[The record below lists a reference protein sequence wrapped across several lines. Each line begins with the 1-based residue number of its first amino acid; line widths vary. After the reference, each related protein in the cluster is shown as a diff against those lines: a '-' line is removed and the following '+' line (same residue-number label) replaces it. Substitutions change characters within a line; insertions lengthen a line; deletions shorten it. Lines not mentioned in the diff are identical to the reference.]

1 MMNHP
6 AGDGALRGV
15 LKNFLR
21 FVRWFFGWC
30 KLSVTSS
37 RFAGCDSWSCN
48 HAVKIPYL
56 GGGINTVEVSV
67 FVLSHQPHKAF
78 YQ

>member
-1 MMNHP
+1 MNHP

-15 LKNFLR
+15 LKNFLL

-30 KLSVTSS
+30 KLPVPTVSL
-37 RFAGCDSWSCN
+37 RG
-48 HAVKIPYL
+48 AVDDKLNRRERIPYL
-56 GGGINTVEVSV
+56 GGGNTVEVSV

>member
-6 AGDGALRGV
+6 AGDGGLRGV

-30 KLSVTSS
+30 KLSVTCS
-37 RFAGCDSWSCN
+37 RFAGVRLMIN
-48 HAVKIPYL
+48 LIARAEYHIL
-56 GGGINTVEVSV
+56 GGARCGVDLDESV
-67 FVLSHQPHKAF
+67 
-78 YQ
+78 